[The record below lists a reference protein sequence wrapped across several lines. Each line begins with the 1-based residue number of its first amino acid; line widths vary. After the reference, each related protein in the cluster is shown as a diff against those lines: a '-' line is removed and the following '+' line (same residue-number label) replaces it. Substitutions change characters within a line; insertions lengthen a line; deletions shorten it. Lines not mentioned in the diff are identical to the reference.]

1 MRIGTYAILLIV
13 SRLVWQNCAEVPK
26 KARLYGMT
34 QIISVS
40 TRAERK
46 QWIDY
51 PYQKYRHHPTWV
63 PPMLIQEWDDT
74 DPKKNPFYDHAE
86 VELFIALDN
95 GKVVGRI
102 AAILDKSFNQYR
114 HENTV
119 LFSSLEADNASIFK
133 ALLEQV
139 ENWARSRGAQIV
151 KGPSKIAQNDMHGF
165 LVDNFEDPPAVMMNY
180 NPLEYIAWSE
190 AAGYSKYEDTFAWKM
205 TVAQGLPERVG
216 RIAERVKKNL
226 RVTLRPLNFKKMN
239 EEVVHIRK
247 IYNSA
252 WSRNLGFVP
261 WTESEID
268 HLKKQL
274 GQVAD
279 QQISFMAEIDGN
291 PVAFSLVLPDLNQA
305 LPGTGGKLLP
315 FGIFKLQFFKYTR
328 MRLVALGILDEYHG
342 KGLDAL
348 LYAESFWRG
357 QKKYSSGEFGWT
369 LESNDGINNGMKA
382 LGAIPYKRYRIFQK
396 KL

>member
-1 MRIGTYAILLIV
+1 
-13 SRLVWQNCAEVPK
+13 
-26 KARLYGMT
+26 MT
-34 QIISVS
+34 QIQTVS

-46 QWIDY
+46 LWIDY
-51 PYQKYRHHPTWV
+51 PYQKYKNHPTWV
-63 PPMLIQEWDDT
+63 PPMLIQEWEDT
-74 DPKKNPFYDHAE
+74 DPKKNPFFDHSE
-86 VELFIALDN
+86 IELFLALEQ

-114 HENTV
+114 KENSV
-119 LFSSLEADNASIFK
+119 LFSSLEADNASVFK
-133 ALLEQV
+133 ALLERV
-139 ENWARSRGAQIV
+139 ETWARQRGADCV

-165 LVDNFEDPPAVMMNY
+165 LVENFDDPPTIMMNY
-180 NPLEYIAWSE
+180 NPPEYAAWSE
-190 AAGYSKYEDTFAWKM
+190 AAGYGKYEDTFAWKM
-205 TVAQGLPERVG
+205 TVAQGLPERVA

-226 RVTLRPLNFKKMN
+226 KVTLRPINFKKLN
-239 EEVVHIRK
+239 EEVAHIRK

-252 WSRNLGFVP
+252 WSRNLAFVP
-261 WTESEID
+261 WTEDEID

-279 QQISFMAEIDGN
+279 QQISFMAEIDN
-291 PVAFSLVLPDLNQA
+291 QPVAFSLVLPDLNQA

-342 KGLDAL
+342 RGLDAL

-357 QKKYSSGEFGWT
+357 QKKYASGEFGWT

-382 LGAIPYKRYRIFQK
+382 LGAIPYKRYRIYQK

>member
-1 MRIGTYAILLIV
+1 
-13 SRLVWQNCAEVPK
+13 VWQNCAEALK
-26 KARLYGMT
+26 KAKLRGMT
-34 QIISVS
+34 QIKSVS

-46 QWIDY
+46 LWIDY
-51 PYQKYRHHPTWV
+51 PYQKYRNHPTWV
-63 PPMLIQEWDDT
+63 PPMLLQEWDDT
-74 DPKKNPFYDHAE
+74 DPKKNPFYDHSE
-86 VELFIALDN
+86 IELFIALDN
-95 GKVVGRI
+95 NKIVGRI

-114 HENTV
+114 QENTV
-119 LFSSLEADNASIFK
+119 LFSNLEADTSAIFK
-133 ALLEQV
+133 QLLEQV
-139 ENWARSRGAQIV
+139 ENWARSRGADTV

-165 LVDNFEDPPAVMMNY
+165 LVENFDDPPAIMMNY
-180 NPLEYIAWSE
+180 NPPEYIAWSE
-190 AAGYSKYEDTFAWKM
+190 SAGYIKYEDTFAWKM

-226 RVTLRPLNFKKMN
+226 RVTLRPLNFKQLN
-239 EEVVHIRK
+239 EEVAHIRK

-261 WTESEID
+261 WTEDEID

-274 GQVAD
+274 SQVAD

-328 MRLVALGILDEYHG
+328 MRLVALGILDDYHG

-357 QKKYSSGEFGWT
+357 QKKYASGEFGWT